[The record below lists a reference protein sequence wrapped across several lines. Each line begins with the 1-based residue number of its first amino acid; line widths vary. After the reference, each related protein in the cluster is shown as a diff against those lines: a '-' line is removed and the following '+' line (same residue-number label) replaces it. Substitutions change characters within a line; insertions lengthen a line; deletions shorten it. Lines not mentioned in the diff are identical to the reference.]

1 MKRVL
6 SLLAFIILFSSC
18 DDGNLVQ
25 EDIDFANVQ
34 TKVCT
39 ANNIVYKLKEQ
50 EALLLE
56 IPTSTFVNEPTGDTP
71 IIINIGTTSN
81 RVVYNFYNG
90 TVSTDNICETIPPA
104 TPYITDQWIATGGTI
119 QIVTT
124 TQKKTNA
131 DNSTRITG
139 YNHNIVLKEV
149 TFAKKNGT
157 QRYETFVF
165 GDYVTPFSLN
175 FQFDNTLDKCSDSN
189 MIYNIKGSES
199 LTLDIDPDL
208 ILNEATPLNSPRTGI
223 IEATKNILKYQSF
236 TGLLTPDYFCATTTP
251 ETPAIDQEWN
261 GVLGETGVSGII
273 EVSTTTDGPGRFKH
287 TIVLKKVSLKKGGSD
302 FSLGDNFLYGD
313 VFTTE

>member
-25 EDIDFANVQ
+25 EDIDFADVQ

-39 ANNIVYKLKEQ
+39 LNNIVYKLKEQ

-56 IPTSTFVNEPTGDTP
+56 IPTSIFVNEPTGNTP
-71 IIINIGTTSN
+71 ITIGIGTTSN

-104 TPYITDQWIATGGTI
+104 TPYITDQWIATDGTI

-124 TQKKTNA
+124 SIKKTYS

-139 YNHNIVLKEV
+139 YNHNIILKNV

-157 QRYETFVF
+157 QVYETFPF

-175 FQFDNTLDKCSDSN
+175 FQFDKTLEKCSDSN
-189 MIYNIKGSES
+189 LIYNINGSES

-208 ILNEATPLNSPRTGI
+208 ILNEATPLNSPRKGI
-223 IEATKNILKYQSF
+223 IEGTKNILKYQSF
-236 TGLLTPDYFCATTTP
+236 TGLLPADYFCTNPTP
-251 ETPAIDQEWN
+251 VTPAIEQEWN
-261 GVLGETGVSGII
+261 AVEGETGVKGII
-273 EVSTTTDGPGRFKH
+273 EVTTTTNGPGSFKH
-287 TIVLKKVSLKKGGSD
+287 TIVLKKVSLKKGDSD